1 MKYRSIRS
9 KLLAM
14 LLVMAMV
21 VGFFPAKAQAAEESL
36 SLGEGRVVTLN
47 PGETTTLTFTPEESG
62 QYAFY
67 REGWDSDINTN
78 LEIIPVVD
86 HWETQM
92 DGKTYHGDRL
102 ELVAGTEYR
111 FELTAWDECP
121 DPQTD
126 EYFIGKLEDMTSI
139 ALPDTAE
146 VWVDE
151 WKTVEMMINSLMA
164 FDENVE
170 VTSSD
175 PEVLVV
181 GRYYTNQIEL
191 SGISA
196 GTAVVTVA
204 LGDMTTSCTVTVK
217 APIALEL
224 DTPVEVTKEEG
235 KYQFTAPETGLY
247 WVYWPYEDE
256 MSYEIPDQK
265 YTFYTRDNYGLVTEW
280 TAGETYHMNLNVPE
294 DSERTSMSEMKV
306 TRVTEATDIA
316 FPEGSTVMGKA
327 GQEISYPFELIG
339 GEVVEGLQVV
349 SADENIAWVG
359 YGRGNEFT
367 VYFEQPGE
375 TFFTVTT
382 ANGIEK
388 ILTVRCVEYGYD
400 AVAEWSGYLEN
411 DSIVRLEYTPEHDG
425 MYFVNSLQDIAYNI
439 TGDSAQPVTSF
450 EWIGEGYWGCGKV
463 YQLESG
469 KTYYWEPAFW
479 FECEYNVFLF
489 EVEPSTT
496 LDVPDTLTGKVNE
509 QIWLDI
515 ILDGAGSTE
524 VISSNTDVA
533 IVGGGNA
540 VGNDIWLVGEGT
552 AEITVTDCWG
562 NKAVCTVTVVGEE
575 TDLTFWG
582 WDMLA
587 IAEGKSVTYSY
598 TPEETGMYWLSVWDY
613 TEGLPAPEIKV
624 ADAEGNLVESY
635 KLSMQGNAGIVVD
648 LNGGEKYQL
657 TITGTASYTYWLGA
671 ERAAEATGIFMDELR
686 FEGEQ
691 GTLIGRSFELTGESD
706 HTLVADVNVIST
718 DPEVVEILSFSA
730 DHFEAELVGG
740 GTADIIISLP
750 NGASHTFTV
759 VSEGIDSVAA
769 GEDIEVTLNDDES
782 VKYLFVPEESGTY
795 VFVTSMTNKYDFYE
809 QLDSYTDYDFTWH
822 HFSSIA
828 EGISG
833 VIGYDM
839 DAGEK
844 YTIQFQKQRWSDSAT
859 TNIYRIEKTNK
870 VTGFELTCNGTEI
883 YAGSIVNLNVQF
895 DSYLAMEGK
904 FKWDVTGE
912 GAFEILGGNN
922 IDRGIR
928 FDEVGTYTVTV
939 SCGDIQDSITI
950 TVNEPIAMELDKK
963 YDVTEGSAQ
972 FEFTAKEAGTYFFR
986 YGKNDS
992 IEIHDTWGAYDEYWY
1007 SFNDCTGWVVKL
1019 NEGDTYHANVYAY
1032 AVDEDQ
1038 YGTGTVTITKVT
1050 EATDVIINNGEPI
1063 VGYAHEWNQIPI
1075 TLVGGDVID
1084 LYFDVEDYKIADV
1097 YWDRWQPEF
1106 FNLEGYEPG
1115 TTTLTVTGSNGI
1127 NKTIQVTCV
1136 EYNYDAVAN
1145 WNGTANS
1152 EVIVLEYTP
1161 AKTGLYFLNTDYE
1174 HGLDVWIEEGAQPL
1188 YWFGY
1193 ETDFYHGMA
1202 YKLETG
1208 KTYYFTTYVGYGEEY
1223 DIYLK
1228 PVKES
1233 TTIKAESTF
1242 SGKVNEVGWLPIE
1255 LDGVGGLD
1263 AYSSNEEVVIP
1274 GGWNTGGMSL
1284 LCVGEGTAVVTIVDQ
1299 HGGELNCTVTVEG
1312 QVEIGLLYPG
1322 DWSREAGLGSG
1333 KSITYRLPADLN
1345 TSEMFWFYSEGNVDW
1360 DISVTNSKGAVLSG
1374 FDYDEFDI
1382 KGKVFDLDGDETYY
1396 VTYTNRGAAT
1406 RSFVGA
1412 AWCQEATDVELA
1424 DGYFAGF
1431 EGEKGYIWIDLFGE
1445 DEYRK
1450 TVADLTITSSDPT
1463 IAKVAENTGHEIV
1476 LDLLK
1481 EGTVTITATLP
1492 NGKSDSQTI
1501 TVWKT
1506 SQLALNQQYTN
1517 ELKVY
1522 EDHYD
1527 VAKYVFT
1534 PAESGIYTLKA
1545 TADGYVIFDVWDT
1558 AGFGEVF
1565 EINAATKTFELELTA
1580 GKECS
1585 IYIAN
1590 GAEVP
1595 GTATVTWSL
1604 EGEVKDGWNLK
1615 DGKWTYVENGNLVI
1629 GWKKIGGSFYYFD
1642 AKGIMKTG
1650 WIEDGGKWYYTN
1662 GSGIILTGWQ
1672 QLGKTWY
1679 YFNAKGVMQT
1689 GWLQL
1694 GSTWYYLNT
1703 SGGMV
1708 TGTYVID
1715 GAVNE
1720 FNSSGVWLGY
1730 AANGWKQMNGNW
1742 YYLSNGGKFTTGWK
1756 LLGSTWYYFDAQ
1768 GVMQTGWQVIDG
1780 ADYFFHAGGGMA
1792 TGWVQD
1798 GSIWY
1803 YMNSSGRKVTGDVM
1817 IDGALNR
1824 FDEEGVWL
1832 GYAPAGW
1839 RQDGNNWYYLGSGGK
1854 ITTGWK
1860 LLGKT
1865 WYYFNANGVMQ
1876 TGWLQ
1881 LGSTWYYLNTSG
1893 GMVTGTYVIDGAM
1906 NEFNSSGVWLGYS
1919 KAGWKQVNNQW
1930 YYLGNGGKVMKGWQL
1945 IGAKTWYYF
1954 NAEGVMQTGWLQ
1966 LGNTKYYLTES
1977 GAMVTGTYV
1986 IDGVTYEFNSSGAL
2000 VVK

>member
-1 MKYRSIRS
+1 MKYRSIGS

-36 SLGEGRVVTLN
+36 SLGEGKVVTLN

-67 REGWDSDINTN
+67 REGWDSNINTN
-78 LEIIPVVD
+78 LDIIPYVD
-86 HWETQM
+86 HWETKM

-111 FELTAWDECP
+111 FELTAGDECP

-139 ALPDTAE
+139 ALPDTVE

-151 WKTVEMMINSLMA
+151 WKNVEMMINSLMA
-164 FDENVE
+164 FDENIE
-170 VTSSD
+170 VISSD
-175 PEVLVV
+175 PEVLEVN
-181 GRYYTNQIEL
+181 RYYTNQIEFW
-191 SGISA
+191 GRSA

-217 APIALEL
+217 APQILHL
-224 DTPVEVTKEEG
+224 DDSVEITKEQK
-235 KYQFTAPETGLY
+235 KYEFTAPETGLY
-247 WVYWPYEDE
+247 WFKWSHCDMSFDFQFPNYMFGDKYDHGAVAE
-256 MSYEIPDQK
+256 MSAGDTYSLSLNIPEESEYESTK
-265 YTFYTRDNYGLVTEW
+265 FVVN
-280 TAGETYHMNLNVPE
+280 
-294 DSERTSMSEMKV
+294 
-306 TRVTEATDIA
+306 RVTEATDVFVLDGDSITGLVDTSMTL
-316 FPEGSTVMGKA
+316 PVD
-327 GQEISYPFELIG
+327 LVG
-339 GEVVEGLQVV
+339 GEVAQDLQAQ
-349 SADENIAWVG
+349 SGNDEIVWINRFNDGEMEIYFNI
-359 YGRGNEFT
+359 
-367 VYFEQPGE
+367 PGE
-375 TFFTVTT
+375 TTITFTS

-388 ILTVRCVEYGYD
+388 VINVSSVEYGHD
-400 AVAEWSGYLEN
+400 AVDKWSGFQAA
-411 DSIVRLEYTPEHDG
+411 DTTVRLEYTPDHDG
-425 MYFVNSLQDIAYNI
+425 FYFFNSESGMNEFHISEE
-439 TGDSAQPVTSF
+439 GAQPLFSYD
-450 EWIGEGYWGCGKV
+450 WDDNGYWGNV
-463 YQLESG
+463 YQLEAG
-469 KTYYWEPAFW
+469 KTYYWDSYIW
-479 FECEYNVFLF
+479 FDRDYTMYLH

-562 NKAVCTVTVVGEE
+562 NEAVCTVTVVGEE

-587 IAEGKSVTYSY
+587 IAEGKSATYAY
-598 TPEETGMYWLSVWDY
+598 TPEETGMYWLRVWDY

-624 ADAEGNLVESY
+624 ADAEGNPVESY
-635 KLSMQGNAGIVVD
+635 KHSMWGNAGIVVN
-648 LNGGEKYQL
+648 LNGAEEYQL
-657 TITGTASYTYWLGA
+657 TVTGTASYTYWMGA
-671 ERAAEATGIFMDELR
+671 ERVAEATGIFMDELR

-691 GTLIGRSFELTGESD
+691 GTLIGRSFELTGESE
-706 HTLVADVNVIST
+706 HTLVANVSVIST
-718 DPEVVEILSFSA
+718 DPKVVEILSYSA

-795 VFVTSMTNKYDFYE
+795 VFVTNRTNEYDFYE

-833 VIGYDM
+833 VIGYNM

-844 YTIQFQKQRWSDSAT
+844 YTIQLQKQRWSGSET
-859 TNIYRIEKTNK
+859 TNIYRIEKTGK

-883 YAGSIVNLNVQF
+883 YAGSIVGLNVQF

-904 FKWDVTGE
+904 LKWDVTGE

-939 SCGDIQDSITI
+939 SYGDIQDSITI
-950 TVNEPIAMELDKK
+950 TVKEPITMELDTK
-963 YDVTEGSAQ
+963 YEVTEGSAQ

-1136 EYNYDAVAN
+1136 EYNYDAVAS
-1145 WNGTANS
+1145 WNGTADS

-1161 AKTGLYFLNTDYE
+1161 ATTGLYFLNTDYE
-1174 HGLDVWIEEGAQPL
+1174 HGLDAWIEEGAQPL

-1202 YKLETG
+1202 YKLEAG

-1284 LCVGEGTAVVTIVDQ
+1284 LCVGEGTAVVTILDQ
-1299 HGGELNCTVTVEG
+1299 HGNEVKCTVTVKDE
-1312 QVEIGLLYPG
+1312 VEMGMLFG
-1322 DWSREAGLGSG
+1322 GMEAALGSG
-1333 KSITYRLPADLN
+1333 KSITYFREAWMSGP
-1345 TSEMFWFYSEGNVDW
+1345 TWFFSEMNSGWEITVTDENGKELSGYEYSE
-1360 DISVTNSKGAVLSG
+1360 
-1374 FDYDEFDI
+1374 YDV
-1382 KGKVFDLDGDETYY
+1382 KGKVYDLKEGQMYY
-1396 VTYTNRGAAT
+1396 ITYTNPGAPMWT
-1406 RSFVGA
+1406 FVGMRWGQNA
-1412 AWCQEATDVELA
+1412 VDIDLG
-1424 DGYFAGF
+1424 DGFFAGF
-1431 EGEKGYIWIDLFGE
+1431 AGEESWIWYEVFGE
-1445 DEYRK
+1445 EEEMY
-1450 TVADLTITSSDPT
+1450 TFADLTITSSDPT
-1463 IAKVAENTGHEIV
+1463 VAKVAENTGHEIV

-1506 SQLALNQQYTN
+1506 NQLALNQQYTN

-1527 VAKYVFT
+1527 VVKYVFT

-1558 AGFGEVF
+1558 AGFSEVF

-1590 GAEVP
+1590 WAETP

-1604 EGEVKDGWNLK
+1604 EGEVKDGWNLE

-1642 AKGIMKTG
+1642 AKGIMQTG

-1662 GSGIILTGWQ
+1662 GSGAMVTGWQ

-1679 YFNAKGVMQT
+1679 YFNANGAMAT

-1817 IDGALNR
+1817 IGGALNR

-1865 WYYFNANGVMQ
+1865 WYYFNANGIMQ

-1919 KAGWKQVNNQW
+1919 KAGWKLVNNQW

-1945 IGAKTWYYF
+1945 IGSKTWYYF

-1977 GAMVTGTYV
+1977 GAMVTGTKV

-2000 VVK
+2000 ITK